1 MPSSPP
7 CYAGPCS
14 GLPRSQDLG
23 ETCRGKGPV
32 PSDGCPEAIL
42 ITSSLPGRKVCT
54 GSSRAA
60 SAQGRR
66 RSCVYICTYSVP
78 PSSSLHLASPTQ
90 AREGERPCQS
100 GPDPAP
106 RVLHLPPANPASGS
120 SVSPTPKTQGA
131 REQRAGVGFA
141 LFCSSDSISLLHRF
155 PLAPVGIWGWGK
167 GQIYAAIF
175 IHSRF
180 RMG

>member
-1 MPSSPP
+1 MLCWFLLWPSQI
-7 CYAGPCS
+7 
-14 GLPRSQDLG
+14 PRLG
-23 ETCRGKGPV
+23 ETWRGKGPV
-32 PSDGCPEAIL
+32 PPDGYPEAIL
-42 ITSSLPGRKVCT
+42 ITSSFPRRKVCT
-54 GSSRAA
+54 GLSRAA
-60 SAQGRR
+60 SPQGRR
-66 RSCVYICTYSVP
+66 QSCVYICTYSVP
-78 PSSSLHLASPTQ
+78 QSSSLHLASPTQ

-106 RVLHLPPANPASGS
+106 RGLHPPPANPASGS

-131 REQRAGVGFA
+131 SGQRAGVGFA

-155 PLAPVGIWGWGK
+155 PLALVGVWGWGK

-175 IHSRF
+175 IHSQF